1 MLIRLEFQRV
11 AEVLR
16 NTFFEPASTSRPDH
30 FCKEHLDGLRAGE
43 DGDS

>member
-1 MLIRLEFQRV
+1 MLIRLELQRV

-16 NTFFEPASTSRPDH
+16 NSSFSRPDLS
-30 FCKEHLDGLRAGE
+30 CKEHLEGLRAGE

>member
-16 NTFFEPASTSRPDH
+16 NISFDPTSTSRPDH
-30 FCKEHLDGLRAGE
+30 SCKEHLDGLRAKE